1 MQNVGKK
8 FTPKEKYSPFVIIS
22 DLNQAKNRINTS
34 HKIRLNLS
42 AWILKSFPRG
52 LYIWDDSYLDKNFV
66 H

>member
-8 FTPKEKYSPFVIIS
+8 FTPKEKYSPFVIIR

-42 AWILKSFPRG
+42 AGF
-52 LYIWDDSYLDKNFV
+52 
-66 H
+66 